1 MLPPAL
7 VSDWPMRVSICTW
20 LKVTPAKPLDEGSA
34 GSLLPNRLTLPPLL
48 CSVSACRL
56 MPPSN
61 LPAAFALKST
71 LSGPLLEVIVLVV
84 PGAVTM
90 PRAAS
95 KRSVTGAVP
104 TLRTML
110 ALSVVPGPEEMIVR
124 PSEIV
129 PPGELP
135 TTPVVMVT
143 LVPLFSVA
151 LMSFVK
157 TVLSPTGTN
166 GSGSCEGLYPVPV
179 KS

>member
-1 MLPPAL
+1 MPA
-7 VSDWPMRVSICTW
+7 PNG
-20 LKVTPAKPLDEGSA
+20 PSA
-34 GSLLPNRLTLPPLL
+34 LL
-48 CSVSACRL
+48 
-56 MPPSN
+56 
-61 LPAAFALKST
+61 LKST
-71 LSGPLLEVIVLVV
+71 LSGPVVELMLLVV

-90 PRAAS
+90 SRAAS
-95 KRSVTGAVP
+95 SRSVTGAVP

-110 ALSVVPGPEEMIVR
+110 AFSVVPGPEETIVR

-166 GSGSCEGLYPVPV
+166 GFGSCTAVWFAGLM
-179 KS
+179 S